1 MRINLTI
8 PQIHPI
14 LFPPVRVSNPV
25 PGPTRASSSGR
36 PTSFNRQGLFDA
48 RAQRRDGDWSDLGI
62 SAVLLWAEED
72 AALNEVDDS
81 LAADFWSGLPGAL

>member
-8 PQIHPI
+8 PTLRPI
-14 LFPPVRVSNPV
+14 FSIPVMASISVS
-25 PGPTRASSSGR
+25 GPTRVPSSGR

-48 RAQRRDGDWSDLGI
+48 RVQRRYGDWSDLGI

-72 AALNEVDDS
+72 AALDEVDDP
-81 LAADFWSGLPGAL
+81 LAIDFWNGLPGAL